1 VVAVTPREFS
11 TLIKETVMTRTLIV
25 VALIL
30 VAVIG
35 LGFYLGY
42 LQVGADSSDGVTR
55 VTLTVDQNKIK
66 GDEKKVVEK
75 VQGRE

>member
-1 VVAVTPREFS
+1 
-11 TLIKETVMTRTLIV
+11 MTRTLIV
-25 VALIL
+25 VGLIV

-35 LGFYLGY
+35 LGFYFGY
-42 LQVGADSSDGVTR
+42 FRVGGESSDGVTR
-55 VTLTVDQNKIK
+55 ITLTVDQNKIQ

>member
-1 VVAVTPREFS
+1 
-11 TLIKETVMTRTLIV
+11 MTRTLIV
-25 VALIL
+25 VALIV

-35 LGFYLGY
+35 LGFYMGY
-42 LQVGADSSDGVTR
+42 FQIGCGSSDGVTQI
-55 VTLTVDQNKIK
+55 TLTVDKNKIL

>member
-1 VVAVTPREFS
+1 
-11 TLIKETVMTRTLIV
+11 MTRTLIV
-25 VALIL
+25 VGLIV

-35 LGFYLGY
+35 CGFYFGY
-42 LQVGADSSDGVTR
+42 LRIGCGSSDGVTQI
-55 VTLTVDQNKIK
+55 TLTVDQNKIH